1 MSSRSGSAWGS
12 GPALAASTT
21 PAGPRHLGAVH
32 LLQLVTLPVLPPAV
46 STKDLIE
53 TCCAAGQQ
61 WAIDNDEC
69 LDIPESGAES
79 DVCR

>member
-1 MSSRSGSAWGS
+1 MGTAGPLRALTL
-12 GPALAASTT
+12 PAL
-21 PAGPRHLGAVH
+21 
-32 LLQLVTLPVLPPAV
+32 LPTV

-61 WAIDNDEC
+61 WAIDSDEC
-69 LDIPESGAES
+69 LDIPESGAEG